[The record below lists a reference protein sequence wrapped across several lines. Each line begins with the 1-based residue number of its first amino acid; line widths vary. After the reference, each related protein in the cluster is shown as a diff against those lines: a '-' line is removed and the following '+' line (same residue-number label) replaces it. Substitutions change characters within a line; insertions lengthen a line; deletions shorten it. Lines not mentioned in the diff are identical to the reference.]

1 MKKNFEP
8 CEITVILFGDDVIT
22 TSAGTANDTI
32 LPETN
37 DWQNIFG

>member
-22 TSAGTANDTI
+22 ASGTANDVV
-32 LPETN
+32 LSEEN
-37 DWQNIFG
+37 DWNDFLG